1 MTARRFAQ
9 VFGAIYILIGIV
21 GFFVTGF
28 GDFAAGEG
36 HTLILFDVNPL
47 HNIVHLVVGI
57 AFLAASG
64 AEATARTI
72 STLIGAVYLAV
83 GLLGLF
89 LVGSADLNLLA
100 LNQADNVLH
109 LLSGALAL
117 YVGLAGRRE
126 ALA

>member
-9 VFGAIYILIGIV
+9 VFGAIYVLIGIV

-28 GDFAAGEG
+28 GDFAGSEG
-36 HTLILFDVNPL
+36 QTLILFDVNPL

-64 AEATARTI
+64 AEATAKAI

-89 LVGSADLNLLA
+89 LVGNADLNLLA

-109 LLSGALAL
+109 LLSGAIAL

>member
-9 VFGAIYILIGIV
+9 VFGAIYVLIGIV
-21 GFFVTGF
+21 GFFITGF
-28 GDFAAGEG
+28 GDFATSEG
-36 HTLILFDVNPL
+36 RTLILFDINPL

-57 AFLAASG
+57 AFLAASRV
-64 AEATARTI
+64 EATARTV
-72 STLIGAVYLAV
+72 SALVGAVYLAV

-89 LVGSADLNLLA
+89 IAGNDDLNLLA

-109 LLSGALAL
+109 LLSGAIAL
-117 YVGLAGRRE
+117 YFGLAGRRE